1 MNCRVAVL
9 ARAAHR
15 EDRTDTCGGPM
26 AKAVALEAQS
36 RALDL
41 QRIFNHSAMRIVTV
55 VAVLPDRLML
65 EQEWSTLLGMAG
77 VANVVDRILSQQRF
91 GRAAVR
97 IMAVRA
103 HDLAFAQRHVRRTET
118 LRR

>member
-9 ARAAHR
+9 ARATHHV
-15 EDRTDTCGGPM
+15 DRTDTCGGPM
-26 AKAVALEAQS
+26 ARALTLQAQS
-36 RALDL
+36 RAHEL

-77 VANVVDRILSQQRF
+77 GANVGDRIFFLHTPGWGARGVF
-91 GRAAVR
+91 G
-97 IMAVRA
+97 
-103 HDLAFAQRHVRRTET
+103 
-118 LRR
+118 